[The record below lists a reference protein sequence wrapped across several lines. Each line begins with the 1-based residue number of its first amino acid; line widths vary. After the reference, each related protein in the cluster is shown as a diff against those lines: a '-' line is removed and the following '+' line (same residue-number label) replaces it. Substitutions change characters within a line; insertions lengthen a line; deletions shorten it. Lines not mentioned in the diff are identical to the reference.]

1 MLLLVTALLARN
13 IEELVALLISLN
25 KLLYR
30 FYFFIHAVKRYTK
43 DSDEILQSQHVGDVW
58 LTHFIIILMSFLT
71 FFRTILLRLLD
82 RLKTLS
88 QLAQGLWLPI

>member
-13 IEELVALLISLN
+13 IEELVALLISL
-25 KLLYR
+25 
-30 FYFFIHAVKRYTK
+30 IHAVKRYTK

-82 RLKTLS
+82 KLKTLS